1 MFNVE
6 QFCLNHHVLLEAG
19 RILLCALVCQ
29 ENSHQ
34 QKKSRLTR
42 FAIQKIV
49 LDLTAD
55 QEYTYDPDVGF
66 LKAYE
71 KHDARF
77 LLHLLLRGDAAP
89 T

>member
-1 MFNVE
+1 V
-6 QFCLNHHVLLEAG
+6 
-19 RILLCALVCQ
+19 
-29 ENSHQ
+29 
-34 QKKSRLTR
+34 SRKFASTEEIEVTR
-42 FAIQKIV
+42 FAIQKFV

-89 T
+89 A